1 MACIM
6 RPWKVLSETPVITDH
21 WLGVSAVRTELPNGM
36 VLDPYYVVH
45 EKEWAHICAFDE
57 AGRVVLVRQYRY
69 PAMIASLEL
78 PGGIIDAG
86 EDALE
91 AARRELL
98 EETGYASDDWEAVGT
113 MYPNPARQ
121 ANRLHVFVAR
131 NARRVAGQA
140 LDASEEI
147 EVCVETVDAI
157 LARISAGEFPHTMHV
172 ASFTRCLLAQSRLV
186 LKP

>member
-1 MACIM
+1 M
-6 RPWKVLSETPVITDH
+6 RPWKILSDTPVITDH

-86 EDALE
+86 EDPLE
-91 AARRELL
+91 AAKRELL
-98 EETGYASDDWEAVGT
+98 EETGYAASDWQEIGT
-113 MYPNPARQ
+113 MFPNPARQ
-121 ANRLHVFVAR
+121 ANRLHIFLAR
-131 NARRVAGQA
+131 NARPVAGQA

-147 EVCVETVDAI
+147 EVCVETVDSV
-157 LARISAGEFPHTMHV
+157 LARIVSGEFSHAMHV
-172 ASFTRCLLAQSRLV
+172 ASFSRCLLTLSRLV
-186 LKP
+186 LQP